1 MSWSQADVKGK
12 QIIFHLEAVRDPGR
26 IGFDER
32 KIVHLERIIQVWA
45 Q

>member
-1 MSWSQADVKGK
+1 MSWSQADVTGK
-12 QIIFHLEAVRDPGR
+12 QGILHLEAVQESGR

-32 KIVHLERIIQVWA
+32 KIVHLERMIQVWA